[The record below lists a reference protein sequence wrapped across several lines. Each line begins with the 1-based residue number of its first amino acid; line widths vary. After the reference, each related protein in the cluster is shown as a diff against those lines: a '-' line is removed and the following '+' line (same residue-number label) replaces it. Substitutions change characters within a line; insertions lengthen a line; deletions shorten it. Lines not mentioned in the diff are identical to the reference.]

1 MNAAE
6 NTEEA
11 PDTPVIQGPGKQLRD
26 VRVAKEMDINRVA
39 SLLHLN
45 VSMLEALEADDFSKL
60 PSAVFVQGYLRNY
73 ARLLDVPVGPILDAF
88 HLHRPAEEENA
99 NLQPA
104 EIKRE
109 VRSSHTL
116 IRLITWLIVI
126 VSIGLV
132 VTWWYGY
139 LQWPLGGRAES
150 DSQAIAQP
158 VDPSPAELDRPL
170 VAEDGSVTLPALLD
184 KPEILDAPVP
194 GTDESTGTTSG
205 ESSGSGALD
214 SGQMAAEPA
223 GTGAGG
229 AEDTPLAESATV
241 SESPA
246 TTAEPDPV
254 VTSAAV
260 SVSFSDACWTDIKD
274 ASGSYR
280 VIGNKVAG
288 DRLVLAGEAPYQ
300 MVFGNAAAVTV
311 TVDGEPYDL
320 APHIRGNVAKLTLRI
335 E

>member
-26 VRVAKEMDINRVA
+26 VRVAKEMDVNRVA

-88 HLHRPAEEENA
+88 HLYRPAEEENA

-126 VSIGLV
+126 VIIGLV

-139 LQWPLGGRAES
+139 LQWPLGGSAGS
-150 DSQAIAQP
+150 DTQAIEQQ
-158 VDPSPAELDRPL
+158 VDQSLAEPGGPL

-184 KPEILDAPVP
+184 KPEILDAPVTEP
-194 GTDESTGTTSG
+194 EESSVTTSSEG
-205 ESSGSGALD
+205 PE
-214 SGQMAAEPA
+214 A
-223 GTGAGG
+223 GTMVPGEISSEPTEDS
-229 AEDTPLAESATV
+229 AEGMVEAPLAESLAPTAAT
-241 SESPA
+241 EQA
-246 TTAEPDPV
+246 DL
-254 VTSAAV
+254 SAVV

-274 ASGSYR
+274 ASGNFR

-288 DRLVLAGEAPYQ
+288 DRLVLGGEAPYQ
-300 MVFGNAAAVTV
+300 MVFGNASAVRVTV
-311 TVDGEPYDL
+311 RGEPYDL

>member
-88 HLHRPAEEENA
+88 HLHRPAEEEKT

-139 LQWPLGGRAES
+139 LQWPLGGSAENE
-150 DSQAIAQP
+150 SQTIQQQ
-158 VDPSPAELDRPL
+158 VDPSPAEPDTPL

-184 KPEILDAPVP
+184 KPEILDAPVS
-194 GTDESTGTTSG
+194 GMEDSSGTTSG
-205 ESSGSGALD
+205 ESPGTGALD
-214 SGQMAAEPA
+214 SGSTAAEL
-223 GTGAGG
+223 TGSG
-229 AEDTPLAESATV
+229 AARVEDTPLAESAIV
-241 SESPA
+241 PEKPA
-246 TTAEPDPV
+246 ATAEPDPV
-254 VTSAAV
+254 AASAVV

-288 DRLVLAGEAPYQ
+288 DRLILAGEPPYQ
-300 MVFGNAAAVTV
+300 MVFGNASAVTV
-311 TVDGEPYDL
+311 MVGGEPYDL